1 MPYLCCASL
10 HTTIGVNSYEEE
22 AEDIIKKALK
32 HDGPVLLDFN
42 IAEEENVY
50 PIVPPGQSNE
60 QVILS
65 H

>member
-1 MPYLCCASL
+1 M
-10 HTTIGVNSYEEE
+10 NSYEEE